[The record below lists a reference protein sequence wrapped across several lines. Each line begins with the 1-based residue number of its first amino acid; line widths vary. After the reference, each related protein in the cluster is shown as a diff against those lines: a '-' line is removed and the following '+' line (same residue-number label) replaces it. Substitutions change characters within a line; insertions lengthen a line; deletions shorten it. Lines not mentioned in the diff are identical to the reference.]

1 MALGIICGFP
11 SLAITLI
18 AVACSQFEK
27 VKATILDIRQQN
39 MTSHHGLENEHDNAI
54 ANSDLQAKLNACT
67 RHHQEIM
74 A

>member
-1 MALGIICGFP
+1 VSLGIICGFP

-27 VKATILDIRQQN
+27 VKAAILDIRQQH
-39 MTSHHGLENEHDNAI
+39 MTSHHGLEDEHDNAI
-54 ANSDLQAKLNACT
+54 ANCDLQVKLNACIK
-67 RHHQEIM
+67 HHQEVM